1 MKAVKS
7 YETYNIHPY
16 PSIHMYIVYRAGQ
29 LYEATRAKKTLPSIQ
44 PPLIMMPHYLVLQKF
59 SPQLYQ
65 NIFKCPQ
72 NVDHLLY

>member
-1 MKAVKS
+1 MKHTI
-7 YETYNIHPY
+7 YI
-16 PSIHMYIVYRAGQ
+16 SIQVYIVYRAGQ

-59 SPQLYQ
+59 SPQLYHQ

-72 NVDHLLY
+72 NVDNLLY